1 MARIID
7 ATAYKGEGWVPQDVR
22 RRRRLVLDAIRR
34 VGTPV
39 VVKHMYNDQD
49 FKEGRARRSPN
60 FNSAYGQPRHD
71 DPLSYGVGFVGLE
84 NATDEWYNT
93 NTGAIV
99 TAATDPGADWVPAPL
114 HRGFGPGYLTWIIE
128 PDVAEDM
135 FKLTDT
141 GVLIKT
147 QTATAQ
153 APWYPEMNDNDLLVN
168 VTIDPGHNVIS
179 TQERYQLKM
188 VNPVSIRGHQRHGRR
203 EYTEDGGNRFV
214 VGQQFEMALVPK
226 TDVLYRVP
234 IDR

>member
-1 MARIID
+1 MPVID

-22 RRRRLVLDAIRR
+22 RRRKLVLDAVRR

-39 VVKHMYNDQD
+39 VVKHMFNDQD
-49 FKEGRARRSPN
+49 YTEGRAARSPSLV
-60 FNSAYGQPRHD
+60 SAYDQPRHD

-84 NATDEWYNT
+84 PSTNEWYNT
-93 NTGAIV
+93 STGELVINAV
-99 TAATDPGADWVPAPL
+99 SPGVGWIQAPL

-135 FKLTDT
+135 FKITDG

-168 VTIDPGHNVIS
+168 VTIDSKHKIID
-179 TQERYQLKM
+179 TYERFQLKM
-188 VNPVSIRGHQRHGRR
+188 TNPVSIRGHQRHGRR

-214 VGQQFEMALVPK
+214 VGQSFEMALVPK
-226 TDVLYRVP
+226 TDVLYSVP